1 TMRLSVAPLLRGV
14 LEAQSV
20 ELKKPSL
27 RLVVDAEGRGNWSS
41 LSLKPGSLPFVPA
54 DVTLQSV
61 GIENGTVIVSG
72 PAGHDLTEF
81 TSIQGEL
88 SA

>member
-1 TMRLSVAPLLRGV
+1 
-14 LEAQSV
+14 
-20 ELKKPSL
+20 
-27 RLVVDAEGRGNWSS
+27 
-41 LSLKPGSLPFVPA
+41 SLKPGSLPFVPA

-88 SA
+88 SAENFDGPFRFKGTSQWSGDAREIRFATSRP